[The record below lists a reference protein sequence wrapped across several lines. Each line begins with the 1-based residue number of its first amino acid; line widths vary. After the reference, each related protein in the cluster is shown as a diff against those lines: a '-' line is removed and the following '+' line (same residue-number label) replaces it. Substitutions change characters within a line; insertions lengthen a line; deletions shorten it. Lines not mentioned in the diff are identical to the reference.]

1 MTMEKDVGLVK
12 ALGTRDIVTAG
23 VGLVV
28 AATTLVSDFNG
39 WFSIG
44 SAFWWALTLAFL
56 INLFLGLSVAE
67 LATTYPKAGAIY
79 DYGAAAVP
87 GTGALATITG
97 IFLAFA
103 FYAMFAFAGPGETV
117 AGSYGFQG
125 LFNASGSIWPWIIA
139 LTILAVIPNLLGIEV
154 LAKVELILIIGMLGI
169 RWVFGLAGFLGLG
182 NTGPWSLANWDIG
195 ISMWDWSTVL
205 AGGLALAFWSFVG
218 IEFVAPL
225 AEETKNPTRSMPR
238 GIVIGLLIILFTS
251 LLMGFGVGGSMPVSE
266 WAKVAFGDVGCG
278 GDCAQLA
285 VGQTMFGGGGKWFMA
300 LATFLATFAS
310 MTVVYAAMPRV
321 IYGVARNG
329 HFFGP
334 LSKVIGSVHPRFRTP
349 WVAILVTAVLYTA
362 AAIAFQNVI
371 ELIFSA
377 AYAWLVLYVIY
388 HVMVITSRF
397 WNPDV
402 DRPFKL
408 PLVVPVLGVV
418 GTIVAIYYA
427 FAGAHGIFGVRAIW
441 IFVGS
446 LVAAVIPY
454 ALRGTSGMAEHLAE
468 EIEQQEV

>member
-1 MTMEKDVGLVK
+1 MTTERDVGLVK
-12 ALGTRDIVTAG
+12 ALTTRDIVVAG

-44 SAFWWALTLAFL
+44 SAFWWALVLAFL

-79 DYGAAAVP
+79 DYGAASVP
-87 GTGALATITG
+87 GTGALAAVTG
-97 IFLAFA
+97 IFLAFV

-117 AGSYGFQG
+117 AGALGLQG
-125 LFNASGSIWPWIIA
+125 LFNATGDVWPWIVIM
-139 LTILAVIPNLLGIEV
+139 TILAVIPNLLGIEV
-154 LAKVELILIIGMLGI
+154 LAKVELWLIVGMLGI
-169 RWVFGLAGFLGLG
+169 RWLFGLAGFAGLG
-182 NTGPWSLANWDIG
+182 DTGPWSAGNWDAGIG
-195 ISMWDWSTVL
+195 IFDWSVML

-225 AEETKNPTRSMPR
+225 AEETRNPTRSLPR
-238 GIVIGLLIILFTS
+238 GIVIGLLVILFTS
-251 LLMGFGVGGSMPVSE
+251 LLMGFGVGGTLPTSQ
-266 WAKVAFGDVGCG
+266 WAEIALGDLGCS

-285 VGQTMFGGGGKWFMA
+285 VGQTMFGGGGKAAMA
-300 LATFLATFAS
+300 LASFLATLAS
-310 MTVVYAAMPRV
+310 MTIVYAAMPRV
-321 IYGVARNG
+321 LYGIARNG

-334 LSKVIGSVHPRFRTP
+334 LSRVFGHVHPRFRTP
-349 WVAILVTAVLYTA
+349 WVAIIVTAVLYA
-362 AAIAFQNVI
+362 GAAIAFQNVI

-377 AYAWLVLYVIY
+377 AYAWLVLYVLY

-397 WNPDV
+397 ANADV

-408 PLVVPVLGVV
+408 PLLVPVIGVV

-427 FAGAHGIFGVRAIW
+427 FAGVHGLFGVRAIW

-446 LVAAVIPY
+446 LVAAFVAY
-454 ALRGTSGMAEHLAE
+454 ALRGTSGMEEHLAE
-468 EIEQQEV
+468 EIHQEA

>member
-1 MTMEKDVGLVK
+1 MTTTETDVGLVK
-12 ALGTRDIVTAG
+12 VLTTRDIVVAG

-39 WFSIG
+39 WFTLG
-44 SAFWWALTLAFL
+44 SAFWWALVLAFL

-87 GTGALATITG
+87 GTGSLAAVTG
-97 IFLAFA
+97 IFLAFS

-117 AGSYGFQG
+117 AGAFGFQG
-125 LFNASGSIWPWIIA
+125 LFNGSGAIWPWIVA
-139 LTILAVIPNLLGIEV
+139 MTILAVIPNLLGIEV
-154 LAKVELILIIGMLGI
+154 LAKVELVLIIGMLGI
-169 RWVFGLAGFLGLG
+169 RWLFGLAGFAGLG
-182 NTGPWSLANWDIG
+182 ETGAWSAANWNAGIG
-195 ISMWDWSTVL
+195 IFDWSTVL

-225 AEETKNPTRSMPR
+225 AEEAKSPTRSLPR

-251 LLMGFGVGGSMPVSE
+251 LLMGFGVGGTLPTSE
-266 WAKVAFGDVGCG
+266 WGAVAFGELGCEG
-278 GDCAQLA
+278 QCAQLA
-285 VGQTMFGGGGKWFMA
+285 VGQTMFGGGGKFAMA

-310 MTVVYAAMPRV
+310 MTIVYAAMPRV
-321 IYGVARNG
+321 LYGVARNG

-334 LSKVIGSVHPRFRTP
+334 LSKVFGSVHPRYRTP
-349 WVAILVTAVLYTA
+349 WVAIVVTAVLYTA
-362 AAIAFQNVI
+362 AAIAFQDVI

-377 AYAWLVLYVIY
+377 AYAWLVLYVGY

-397 WNPDV
+397 TNPDV

-408 PLVVPVLGVV
+408 PLVMPVIGVL

-427 FAGAHGIFGVRAIW
+427 FAGVHGLFGVRSIW

-446 LVAAVIPY
+446 LVAALAAY
-454 ALRGTSGMAEHLAE
+454 ALRGSSGMAEHLAE
-468 EIEQQEV
+468 EIHQEL